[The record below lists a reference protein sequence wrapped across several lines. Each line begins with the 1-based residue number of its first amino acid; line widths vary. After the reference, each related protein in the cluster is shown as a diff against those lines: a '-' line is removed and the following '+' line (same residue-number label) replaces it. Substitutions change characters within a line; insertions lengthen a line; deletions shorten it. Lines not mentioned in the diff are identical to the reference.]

1 MRQRIGNSQISP
13 DRQYSDITNVVRP
26 LAEAQILFRNFTAA
40 NLCKSPFQKS
50 PPQRSQARG
59 SQAKSQ
65 RKSIIYSILQAAKIS
80 PKITLRN
87 DFSLLRNRLARV
99 STIFSTS
106 SGMPRHEATAPKNG
120 HISLTY
126 AGFTGVTRK

>member
-13 DRQYSDITNVVRP
+13 DRQYSDITSVVR
-26 LAEAQILFRNFTAA
+26 LSAEAQILFRNFAAA

-59 SQAKSQ
+59 SQAQ
-65 RKSIIYSILQAAKIS
+65 VQYKSIIYSILQAVKIS
-80 PKITLRN
+80 PKITLANYFPLPRN
-87 DFSLLRNRLARV
+87 CTARV

-106 SGMPRHEATAPKNG
+106 PGMPRHEAAAPKNC
-120 HISLTY
+120 HVSLTY
-126 AGFTGVTRK
+126 AEIPGVTRK